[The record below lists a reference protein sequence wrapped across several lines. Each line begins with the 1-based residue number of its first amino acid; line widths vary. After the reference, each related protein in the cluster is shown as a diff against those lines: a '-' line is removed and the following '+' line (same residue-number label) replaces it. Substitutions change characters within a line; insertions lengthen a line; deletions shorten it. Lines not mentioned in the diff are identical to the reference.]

1 MKPSQK
7 CCVFSLGVTELCK
20 MKYVL
25 VRGTIN
31 VCISSNKVKEAEA
44 KVALVC
50 KVEGRRICHFYPLAV
65 LQFETSALVLLTSK
79 SPVSP
84 SL

>member
-25 VRGTIN
+25 IRGTIN

-50 KVEGRRICHFYPLAV
+50 QMEGR
-65 LQFETSALVLLTSK
+65 
-79 SPVSP
+79 
-84 SL
+84 